1 MACALAPLFCLFS
14 VLWTSDAHAIR
25 DGYLSGKPTVI
36 PVSAHASR
44 ATRFDRV
51 GIAEAC
57 NNCTSAAKH
66 FNLAARVYLGYFD
79 ASHHGASRFDQKVRL
94 RRRIGED
101 FGTCAKVLGLR
112 VYVTMWL
119 ATSSLS
125 YISLGV

>member
-51 GIAEAC
+51 GIAEALGARVKQLKQTKAGPD
-57 NNCTSAAKH
+57 NRRGAWETSA
-66 FNLAARVYLGYFD
+66 
-79 ASHHGASRFDQKVRL
+79 
-94 RRRIGED
+94 
-101 FGTCAKVLGLR
+101 
-112 VYVTMWL
+112 
-119 ATSSLS
+119 
-125 YISLGV
+125 